1 MNPSDPLQEIEELT
15 IDNNELAEIRTS
27 LARTRTYLAAER
39 TFATWVRTGFAIA
52 GAGFTLG
59 NLLKGSASR
68 QLSWIIG
75 AVLIAVGILAFG
87 YGWYGYK
94 KVHDYIERSYRKR
107 IVDTQPFQFSM
118 TSVTAITIILIVA
131 SLLAFFLML
140 T

>member
-1 MNPSDPLQEIEELT
+1 MVITESSGREYSGGCFSCAV
-15 IDNNELAEIRTS
+15 ELASRNSFLVALLLEHS
-27 LARTRTYLAAER
+27 
-39 TFATWVRTGFAIA
+39 